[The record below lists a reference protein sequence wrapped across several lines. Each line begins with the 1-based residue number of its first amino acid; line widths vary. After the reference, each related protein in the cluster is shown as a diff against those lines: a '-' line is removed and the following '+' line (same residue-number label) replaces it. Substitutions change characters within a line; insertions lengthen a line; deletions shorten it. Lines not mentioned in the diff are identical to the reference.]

1 MVSWRNQKSKAS
13 RVSEIIPSLLYAG
26 ESIFRILFPFLG
38 SPVQKDR
45 ELLESPVEGHT
56 DGQEPGAPPV

>member
-1 MVSWRNQKSKAS
+1 
-13 RVSEIIPSLLYAG
+13 VSEIIPSLLYAG